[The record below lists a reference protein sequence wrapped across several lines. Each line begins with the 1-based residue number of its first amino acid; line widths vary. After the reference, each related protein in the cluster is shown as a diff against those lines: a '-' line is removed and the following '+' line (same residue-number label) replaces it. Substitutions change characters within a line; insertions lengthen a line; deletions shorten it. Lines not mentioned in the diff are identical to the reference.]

1 MKRLNG
7 TNSRNS
13 AAARRLLKFAGS
25 DNVDHAVVKTA
36 SKLLEDIPSPPTDL
50 DLLMA
55 RLNVDR
61 VETDDSMVVPGEL
74 RKDMEKGKL
83 WIAVSPGL
91 PAGRKRFTIAH
102 ELGHAFF
109 ESTGPRPPRTGI
121 ELERI
126 CDKLAAEF
134 LMPRRAFLD
143 YAGKSPDIACL
154 LHISKTFL
162 TSRTA
167 VFGRASKLY
176 GSKAFEY
183 EDGYFHW
190 SWGLDTATK
199 SELRLLLNKL
209 GSEPAGTEQVIL
221 TEGQFYKKWNM
232 EWKFT
237 ENSGRTIYHMTLA

>member
-1 MKRLNG
+1 M
-7 TNSRNS
+7 
-13 AAARRLLKFAGS
+13 KFAGS
-25 DNVDHAVVKTA
+25 DNIDHAVVKTA
-36 SKLLEDIPSPPTDL
+36 SELLEDIPSPPTDL

-74 RKDMEKGKL
+74 RVDREKKRL
-83 WIAVSPGL
+83 WIAISPGL
-91 PAGRKRFTIAH
+91 PTGRRRFTIAH

-109 ESTGPRPPRTGI
+109 ESTGPRPPRTGKA
-121 ELERI
+121 LERI

-134 LMPRRAFLD
+134 LMPRSTFLN
-143 YAGKSPDIACL
+143 YAGEAPDIACL

-176 GSKAFEY
+176 RSKAFEY

-190 SWGLDTATK
+190 SWGLDAATK

-209 GSEPAGTEQVIL
+209 RSEPAGTEQVIL
-221 TEGQFYKKWNM
+221 SEGHFYTKWNM
-232 EWKFT
+232 EWKIT
-237 ENSGRTIYHMTLA
+237 ENPDRTIYHMTPA